1 MTTVRE
7 GIRHP
12 GRWLRDIC
20 GGESAFPLVVL
31 EAMALGVPVVSTRLG
46 ASGIG
51 AADGTEILLADGPES
66 LGDACVSLLLDRDL
80 AVTIGRAGRR
90 RGV

>member
-1 MTTVRE
+1 MKT
-7 GIRHP
+7 
-12 GRWLRDIC
+12 
-20 GGESAFPLVVL
+20 
-31 EAMALGVPVVSTRLG
+31 VPVVSTRLG

-90 RGV
+90 RTHASFDAEEIGHRLQEFLEYLVASARSI